1 MESGKYI
8 DGRYK
13 IKHILGSGGM
23 ANVFLATDLI
33 LERDVAIKV
42 LRYDFKDDQ
51 QSIRRFHREATAST
65 ELVHPNIVPIYDI
78 GGDEYP
84 YIVMEYV
91 EGPNLMEYINDNHP
105 IAYRKVIAIMQEILS
120 GVTYAHSKG
129 VIHRDLKPQNILMN
143 KKGQA
148 MITDFGIAVA
158 LTQQSITQ
166 TNSVLGSVQYIA
178 PEQAKGSI
186 ASNESDIYSL
196 GIILYQLLTNQLPF
210 DGESAVSIALKHF
223 QEPMPSIRELD
234 PNIPQALENVVLKAT
249 AKDPQQRY
257 SSAKDMGEDLRT
269 SISPERYNETMFVES
284 SEDLD
289 KVNTIPL
296 MSNSKMAI
304 ASESAENKDD
314 TPYQA
319 AVIIDDEEDQTGTSE
334 DKVNKKK
341 EKPKRKRPWIW
352 IIVII
357 LLALLVIFGGVYYAS
372 LPADVS
378 VPDLEG
384 MMYEEVES
392 VLSEYELEI
401 GEKIDEPSEEYEEN
415 MVIRSNP
422 SSGDTVKEGA
432 TVDVYV
438 STGDPFVDFPDVIG
452 ENYDEIRAALTEQGF
467 TVEREDTQSSEYGV
481 GDITD
486 QSITEGT
493 EVRPS
498 NTSVTLTVS
507 TGLPTFTLRDM
518 SNLTLESVENYADEM
533 GLSVTSSTAYH
544 DTVPDGQVISQ
555 SPEAGGTVAVG
566 DEISVVISDGPED
579 TTDTLT
585 VGVTIPY
592 LNTAESEEEMTTSS
606 SEESSEDGSS
616 NESSSE
622 EETETTSSELVPN
635 DIVIYIEDATHS
647 LDEPYRT
654 LRITNDTTVQLEFN
668 LEEDQ
673 NGRYRIERNGSI
685 IEESVI
691 TN

>member
-42 LRYDFKDDQ
+42 LRYDFKDDK

-91 EGPNLMEYINDNHP
+91 EGPNLMEYINANHP
-105 IAYRKVIAIMQEILS
+105 IAYRKAIAIMQEILS
-120 GVTYAHSKG
+120 GVAYAHSKG

-210 DGESAVSIALKHF
+210 DGESAVSIALMHF

-257 SSAKDMGEDLRT
+257 SSANEMAEDLRT

-284 SEDLD
+284 SENLD

-296 MSNSKMAI
+296 MSNSKMAT
-304 ASESAENKDD
+304 ASVSAENKDE
-314 TPYQA
+314 TPSKA
-319 AVIIDDEEDQTGTSE
+319 AVIIDDNEEDQTNSKVDKASE
-334 DKVNKKK
+334 KD

-357 LLALLVIFGGVYYAS
+357 LLALLVIFGGIYYAS

-392 VLSEYELEI
+392 VLSENELEI
-401 GEKIDEPSEEYEEN
+401 GDKIDEPSEEYEEN

-422 SSGDTVKEGA
+422 SSGDTIKEGTA
-432 TVDVYV
+432 VDVYV

-486 QSITEGT
+486 QSIAEGT

-498 NTSVTLTVS
+498 NTTVTLTVS
-507 TGLPTFTLRDM
+507 TGLPTFSLRDL
-518 SNLTLESVENYADEM
+518 SNLTLESVENYANEM

-544 DTVPDGQVISQ
+544 DTVPAGQVISQ
-555 SPEAGGTVAVG
+555 SPEASETVTVG

-592 LNTAESEEEMTTSS
+592 LNTTESEEETTTSS
-606 SEESSEDGSS
+606 SEESSDDGSS
-616 NESSSE
+616 SESSSE
-622 EETETTSSELVPN
+622 ETETITSELVPN
-635 DIVIYIEDATHS
+635 DVVIYIEDATHS

-668 LEEDQ
+668 LEQ
-673 NGRYRIERNGSI
+673 GQSGRYRIERNGSI